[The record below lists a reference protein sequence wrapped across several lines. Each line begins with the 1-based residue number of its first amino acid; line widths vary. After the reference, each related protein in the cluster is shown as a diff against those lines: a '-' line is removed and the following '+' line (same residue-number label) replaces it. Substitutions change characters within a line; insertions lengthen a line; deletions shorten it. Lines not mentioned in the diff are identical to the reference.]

1 VAREY
6 RTARPYSTS
15 YYIYCSQLEIERM
28 PTLMDASGG
37 SQDQHQPKELSAAK
51 RLLLEQRLKGRIS
64 KSKNDDV
71 IRARPSGTVVPISA
85 EQHRIWLHAESNPN
99 VPIYN
104 EAVTVHRRGP
114 YDHAIFEAAFNE
126 FIRRHEIW
134 RTSIGVVDGE
144 LAQTVH
150 ADFSIHV
157 PLVDLSHLPKET
169 RESEAVRLA
178 THDAARPIPLDSVPL
193 FRILAVRMSSE
204 EHRIYLTLHHVI
216 FDGISVYR
224 IMIPELAALYD
235 AYASGN
241 QSPLPEPPLQYG
253 DYSIWRR
260 NRLASPEIARS
271 LEYWKQQ
278 LSGDLPVLR
287 LPADRNRPPRM
298 SNRGSM
304 ECFFMSPALLSSLR
318 AISQAHGVTMFMTL
332 LAAYKAL
339 LFRYSGQPDI
349 IIGAAADARRRP
361 ELDSVFGYFLDTL
374 PIRTHPTAQK
384 RFSDF
389 LTEVRDSLLGAIAAG
404 DVPFNQIVQAVQPQ
418 RSTQHHAIFQAFFAL
433 EPPATAFPAGWDL
446 TQMDVDVGAAK
457 FDVYLELEERTDGM
471 AGRFLYNTDIF
482 DAAAIRR
489 MIGHWQTLLA
499 GIVTTPECA
508 IGKLPLLTNAEMV
521 QLCAPGGWN
530 DTARDFPDRTLHEL
544 IESQANRTPDKI
556 AAVYG
561 DISWTYRDLL
571 KRAHAVSNNLRE
583 LDVEPGA
590 IVAVV
595 LHRSL
600 DMLAGLLGILQAG
613 AAYLPLD
620 PHAPASRRKLC
631 LEDAKPAAIL
641 TQTTIGDIPA
651 DIAPLLFVDALD
663 GNESFN
669 RGPARATTPDDLAYV
684 IYTSGTTGD
693 PKGVEISHSAIVN
706 LLTSMQVEPGFSDR
720 DRLLAV
726 TTVSF
731 DIAALELFLP
741 LISGGTVILASREV
755 AQDPSLLAR
764 AIESSK
770 CTVMQATPATWLALL
785 SSNWKGPRSSR
796 KLKILCGGEPLSREL
811 AQRLLAS
818 GVELWNM
825 YGPTETTVWS
835 TVHLVKSG
843 AGAVSIGKPIANT
856 TAYILDEQYQL
867 VPVGVQG
874 KLYLG
879 GAGLARGYHDRPLLT
894 ADRFVQVQALGGVRL
909 YCTGDL
915 AVRRPD
921 GTLECLGR
929 IDNQVKVR
937 GFRVEL
943 EAVEAAVRRHPKVA
957 AAAARVWPDAVGSSR
972 LSVYDDGS
980 GGPPPDASTLRQFLS
995 ADLPDFMI
1003 PSDFVPVQALP
1014 LSLNGK
1020 IDRALLPPPQPAPPA
1035 RSAQKKRTVVE
1046 DKLASIWKVILNVES
1061 FGPEDSFFDLGGHS
1075 LLVATLQQRI
1085 AAEFGQRPSMA
1096 MLFQAHTFDRQAAL
1110 LGASAGSL
1118 ASGILP
1124 LQPSGSRPT
1133 LFWLHPPPLVGNL
1146 ATALGGDQPMV
1157 GITLSES
1164 DVADL
1169 GSSSTFQHI
1178 VARHVEKILRVQ
1190 PSGPYYLGGLCLGGI
1205 VAYEAA
1211 SQLRR
1216 AGHTVELVILLD
1228 AQNPRF
1234 FRRIGSV
1241 PDEFS
1246 KAYFY
1251 LRQALLPTQP
1261 QELPNLRQRLHS
1273 FVTRKVIPP
1282 MQTDGESENVAGNAI
1297 TLSAAYRY
1305 EPPPYSGSVL
1315 LLQPKHRPH
1324 GVNHMPGWKSVV
1336 TGQLIAKD
1344 VEGHHDQLLNRDVVH
1359 QVAGVITAALAGT
1372 DSQPQAAKII
1382 GEDPVSVLP
1391 HQKSHVPNIQ
1401 LNPS

>member
-1 VAREY
+1 ME
-6 RTARPYSTS
+6 
-15 YYIYCSQLEIERM
+15 
-28 PTLMDASGG
+28 ASGG
-37 SQDQHQPKELSAAK
+37 SQDQHQSRELSEAK
-51 RLLLEQRLKGRIS
+51 RLLLEQRLRGRILNP
-64 KSKNDDV
+64 KNDDA
-71 IRARPSGTVVPISA
+71 IRPRPSGAVAPISA

-104 EAVTVHRRGP
+104 EAVTIHRRGP
-114 YDHAIFEAAFNE
+114 YDHFVFEAAFNE

-134 RTSIGVVDGE
+134 RTSIGVLDGE
-144 LAQTVH
+144 LAQIVH
-150 ADFSIHV
+150 PDFRIQI
-157 PLVDLSHLPKET
+157 PLVDLSHLPQET
-169 RESEAVRLA
+169 RESEALRLA

-193 FRILAVRMSSE
+193 FRILVVRISGE
-204 EHRIYLTLHHVI
+204 EHRIYLTLHHII

-224 IMIPELAALYD
+224 IMIPELAAIYD
-235 AYASGN
+235 AYAAGRP
-241 QSPLPEPPLQYG
+241 SPLPEPPLQYG

-298 SNRGSM
+298 TNCGSM

-318 AISQAHGVTMFMTL
+318 ALSQTHGVTLFMAL
-332 LAAYKAL
+332 LAAYKVL
-339 LFRYSGQPDI
+339 LFRYSGQQDI

-374 PIRTHPTAQK
+374 PIRTRPTAQK

-404 DVPFNQIVQAVQPQ
+404 DAPFNRIVQAVQPQ
-418 RSTQHHAIFQAFFAL
+418 RSTRHHAVFQAFFAL

-471 AGRFLYNTDIF
+471 AGRFLYNTDVF
-482 DAAAIRR
+482 DAATIRR

-499 GIVTTPECA
+499 GISSTPECA

-521 QLCAPGGWN
+521 QLRAPGGWN
-530 DTARDFPDRTLHEL
+530 DTARNYPDRTLHEL
-544 IESQANRTPDKI
+544 IEAQAKRTPHNI
-556 AAVYG
+556 AAVHG
-561 DISWTYRDLL
+561 DTSWTYRDLL
-571 KRAHAVSNNLRE
+571 TRADAVANNLRE
-583 LDVEPGA
+583 LDVKPGS

-600 DMLAGLLGILQAG
+600 DMLAGLLGILKAG

-620 PHAPASRRKLC
+620 PHAPAARRKLC

-641 TQTTIGDIPA
+641 TEIAIPDLPT

-663 GNESFN
+663 GNESSN
-669 RGPARATTPDDLAYV
+669 LGPVRVTTPDDLAYV

-693 PKGVEISHSAIVN
+693 PKGVEIPHSAIVN
-706 LLTSMQVEPGFSDR
+706 LLTSMQTEPGFSAY

-755 AQDPSLLAR
+755 AQDPSLLAE
-764 AIESSK
+764 AIESSN
-770 CTVMQATPATWLALL
+770 CTVMQATPATWLALF
-785 SSNWKGPRSSR
+785 SSNWNGPRSH
-796 KLKILCGGEPLSREL
+796 KLKVLCGGEPLSREL
-811 AQRLLAS
+811 AQRLLAT

-835 TVHLVKSG
+835 TVHRVQPG
-843 AGAVSIGKPIANT
+843 AGAIPIGKPIANT
-856 TAYILDEQYQL
+856 SAYILDDQHQL
-867 VPVGVQG
+867 VPIGVPG

-879 GAGLARGYHDRPLLT
+879 GAGLARGYHDLPQLT
-894 ADRFVQVQALGGVRL
+894 ADRFVYVQALGGMRL

-915 AVRRPD
+915 AVRLPD
-921 GTLECLGR
+921 GALQCLGR
-929 IDNQVKVR
+929 VDNQVKVR

-957 AAAARVWPDAVGSSR
+957 AAAARVWPDAAGSAR
-972 LSVYDDGS
+972 LSVYIVGN
-980 GGPPPDASTLRQFLS
+980 GGPPPDAGALRQFLS
-995 ADLPDFMI
+995 TDLPDFMI
-1003 PSDFVPVQALP
+1003 PSDVIHIEALP

-1020 IDRALLPPPQPAPPA
+1020 IDRAMLPPPRPARRA
-1035 RSAQKKRTVVE
+1035 RSAQKKRTLVE
-1046 DKLASIWKVILNVES
+1046 DKLASIWKELLNVES
-1061 FGPEDSFFDLGGHS
+1061 FEAEDSFFDLGGHS

-1085 AAEFGQRPSMA
+1085 ASEFCHRPPMA
-1096 MLFQAHTFDRQAAL
+1096 MLFQAHTFEHQVAL
-1110 LGASAGSL
+1110 LGATPASS

-1124 LQPSGSRPT
+1124 LQPSGTRPT

-1146 ATALGGDQPMV
+1146 ATALGSNQPMI

-1169 GSSSTFQHI
+1169 GSSPTFQNI
-1178 VARHVEKILRVQ
+1178 AARHVGKILSVQ
-1190 PSGPYYLGGLCLGGI
+1190 PSGPFVLGGLCLGGI

-1216 AGHTVELVILLD
+1216 AGHNVEMVILLD

-1251 LRQALLPTQP
+1251 LRQALHPTTQP
-1261 QELPNLRQRLHS
+1261 QELANLRQRLHS
-1273 FVTRKVIPP
+1273 FVTRKVIPQV
-1282 MQTDGESENVAGNAI
+1282 QTDDESENVIGNAI

-1305 EPPPYSGSVL
+1305 EPPAYSGSVL

-1324 GVNHMPGWKSVV
+1324 GVDHFPGWKSVV
-1336 TGQLIAKD
+1336 TGQLIAKN

-1359 QVAGVITAALAGT
+1359 HVAGVITAALAGN
-1372 DSQPQAAKII
+1372 DSQPKNAKSS
-1382 GEDPVSVLP
+1382 GEDPLAVLP
-1391 HQKSHVPNIQ
+1391 HQKSRAQNIQ